1 MNVQK
6 RTYSPFNGGF
16 QMEDLRI
23 FGNMVEKL
31 SNDRE
36 ITYNTLCENLNC
48 TVDVLY
54 GLLKGCIV
62 PTGEQLNKLAEIFK
76 VTPDVLL
83 TGDREYYEESVV
95 HCMHKFTISSNR
107 EELLDII
114 ENYATLAS
122 VVE

>member
-1 MNVQK
+1 MWKV
-6 RTYSPFNGGF
+6 SCGLFDGGF
-16 QMEDLRI
+16 QMENLRV

-36 ITYNTLCENLNC
+36 ITHDTLREKLNC
-48 TVDVLY
+48 NVDVLY
-54 GLLKGCIV
+54 GLLKGYIV
-62 PTGEQLNKLAEIFK
+62 PTGDQLNKLAEIFK
-76 VTPDVLL
+76 VKPDLL
-83 TGDREYYEESVV
+83 LAGDKEYYEESVV
-95 HCMHKFTISSNR
+95 HCMHKFTSSSNR